1 MIAKLVAWL
10 LRQDLSVKN
19 RGILMNAV
27 INSLD
32 TVPLRAMISTDENRR
47 VLVQGKLLSPE
58 QAISLRE
65 SATSLLNNQAMK
77 LIREQVR
84 FAAIDQ
90 GFLQNEKADPYRE
103 LFYKAA
109 LWYAQSERELVE
121 AIAGSQD
128 LPLSEDL
135 NAP

>member
-1 MIAKLVAWL
+1 MIARLAAWL
-10 LRQDLSVKN
+10 LKKNLSVED
-19 RGILMNAV
+19 RGILVNAV
-27 INSLD
+27 MHSLD

-58 QAISLRE
+58 QGISLRE

-90 GFLQNEKADPYRE
+90 GYLQNEKADPYRE

-109 LWYAQSERELVE
+109 LWYAQAEKELVE
-121 AIAGSQD
+121 AIAGSED
-128 LPLSEDL
+128 HSLLSD
-135 NAP
+135 